1 MTSPFVSFLERHENT
16 VLDLVRIFSS
26 STPEMFNQHEY
37 RPLIGDYMA
46 AVLAHEFSDYP
57 LSEGRLL
64 YAPSEGYDMLFEW
77 QPEGTTSTVSRRI
90 SLKSVQVE
98 IFERL
103 RFNST
108 GKYTT
113 PKEFV
118 VKNRLGKGTGVL
130 ERNFSDLLLLQR
142 VPVSKA
148 KFTGLL
154 YGVACA
160 SFDNIREHSQTTN
173 DQIKVQIPNV
183 SWDYFSGV
191 HRVPGFQDVSVEANR
206 VFKRHLHGLYSELF
220 ELGKRNSTCQNSEF
234 TMRTASKDLAA

>member
-1 MTSPFVSFLERHENT
+1 MSPFVSFLQRHEDV
-16 VLDLVRIFSS
+16 VLDLVRIFAS

-46 AVLAHEFSDYP
+46 AVLAHEFADYP

-64 YAPSEGYDMLFEW
+64 YAPAEGYDMIFEW
-77 QPEGTTSTVSRRI
+77 LPEGYEFLLQRRI

-98 IFERL
+98 IFERPH
-103 RFNST
+103 FNST

-118 VKNRLGKGTGVL
+118 VKNRLGKGTGTL

-148 KFTGLL
+148 KFSGLL

-160 SFDNIREHSQTTN
+160 SFDNIREHSQVTN

-191 HRVPGFQDVSVEANR
+191 RRVSGFQDVSAEANE
-206 VFKRHLHGLYSELF
+206 VFRHHLCGLYEELF
-220 ELGKRNSTCQNSEF
+220 ELGKRNSQVCENSEF
-234 TMRTASKDLAA
+234 TMRTASKELTA